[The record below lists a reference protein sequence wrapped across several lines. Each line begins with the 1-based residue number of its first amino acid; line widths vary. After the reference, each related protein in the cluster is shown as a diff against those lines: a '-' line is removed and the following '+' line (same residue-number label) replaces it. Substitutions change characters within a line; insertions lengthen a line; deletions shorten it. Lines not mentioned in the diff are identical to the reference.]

1 MTTGLS
7 LCPYCRHNRYETVDT
22 AAGLVGVCDA
32 FPDGIP
38 IEIFAGGFDHRQ
50 PFTDDPDEVLFEL
63 DDGVTIADA
72 EEAIR

>member
-7 LCPYCRHNRYETVDT
+7 LCPYCRHNRYESVDT

-38 IEIFAGGFDHRQ
+38 IEIFAGGYDHRQ
-50 PFTDDPDEVLFEL
+50 PFAGDEGITFEL
-63 DDGVTIADA
+63 DAGVTAAQVD
-72 EEAIR
+72 EALA